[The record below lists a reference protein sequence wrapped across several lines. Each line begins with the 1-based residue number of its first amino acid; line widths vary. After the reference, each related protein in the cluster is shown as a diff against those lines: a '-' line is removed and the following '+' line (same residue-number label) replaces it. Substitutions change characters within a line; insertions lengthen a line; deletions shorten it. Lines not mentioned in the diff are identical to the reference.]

1 MVHIDEATVRQLLPM
16 SKAIDLLARAFRDL
30 AAGEAQSQPR
40 RRLTLPTGAVLHQ
53 MAGAHGAYFG
63 TKIYSTHPKH
73 GAWFVFLLFDAETA
87 MPLALLDANWLGQI
101 RTGAASGLATRWL
114 ARPEAQTVAVLGSG
128 FQAASQLEAV
138 LAVRAIRAISV
149 WSRRPD
155 KAQAFARNYP
165 NAAAMPTVEAALVD
179 ADIVITA
186 TTAKD
191 PLFPAELIRPGT
203 HLNAV
208 GSNSPLRRELP
219 AELIHRAARIV
230 VDSVEQAQIEAGDLL
245 LSLAPAEWIRVEPLA
260 GEPQRESPEAI
271 TIFKSVGLG
280 LEDVA
285 VGAWVYEQALAKG
298 KVTPLPLFAAGG
310 SL

>member
-16 SKAIDLLARAFRDL
+16 SRAIDLLARAFRDFG
-30 AAGEAQSQPR
+30 AGEAQSQPR
-40 RRLTLPTGAVLHQ
+40 RRLSLPSGAVLHQ

-63 TKIYSTHPKH
+63 TKIYTTHPQH
-73 GAWFVFLLFDAETA
+73 GAWFVFLLYDAETA
-87 MPLALLDANWLGQI
+87 MPLALFDANWLGQI

-114 ARPEAQTVAVLGSG
+114 ARPEAETVAVLGSG

-138 LAVRAIRAISV
+138 LAVRPIRAISV
-149 WSRRPD
+149 WSRSMD

-203 HLNAV
+203 HINAV
-208 GSNSPLRRELP
+208 GSNSPSRRELP
-219 AELIHRAARIV
+219 PELIHRAGQIV
-230 VDSVEQAQIEAGDLL
+230 VDAVDQARSEAGDLI
-245 LSLAPAEWIRVEPLA
+245 LSLAAEEWNRVLPLA
-260 GEPQRESPEAI
+260 GEPQRESAEAI
-271 TIFKSVGLG
+271 TIFKSVGIG

-285 VGAWVYEQALAKG
+285 AGAWVYEQALAQG
-298 KVTPLPLFAAGG
+298 KVHPLPLFTAG
-310 SL
+310 

>member
-1 MVHIDEATVRQLLPM
+1 M
-16 SKAIDLLARAFRDL
+16 SKAIDLLAGAFRDFG
-30 AAGEAQSQPR
+30 AGAAQSQPR
-40 RRLTLPTGAVLHQ
+40 RRLSLPSGAVLHQ

-63 TKIYSTHPKH
+63 TKIYSTHPQH
-73 GAWFVFLLFDAETA
+73 GAWFVFLLYDAKTA

-101 RTGAASGLATRWL
+101 RTGAASGLATRGL

-138 LAVRAIRAISV
+138 LAVRPIRAISV
-149 WSRRPD
+149 WSRSLD

-203 HLNAV
+203 HINAV
-208 GSNSPLRRELP
+208 GSNSPSRRELP
-219 AELIHRAARIV
+219 PELIHRAGQIV
-230 VDSVEQAQIEAGDLL
+230 VDAVDQARSEAGDLL
-245 LSLAPAEWIRVEPLA
+245 LSLAPEDWNRVRPLA
-260 GEPQRESPEAI
+260 DEPRRESGEAI
-271 TIFKSVGLG
+271 TIFKSVGIG

-285 VGAWVYEQALAKG
+285 AGAWVYEQALAQG
-298 KVTPLPLFAAGG
+298 RVGPLPLFAAG
-310 SL
+310 

>member
-16 SKAIDLLARAFRDL
+16 NKAIDLLAGAFRDFG
-30 AAGEAQSQPR
+30 AGAAQSQPR
-40 RRLTLPTGAVLHQ
+40 RRLSLPSGAVLHQ

-73 GAWFVFLLFDAETA
+73 GAWFVFLLYDAETA

-138 LAVRAIRAISV
+138 LAVRPIRAISV
-149 WSRRPD
+149 WSRSMD

-203 HLNAV
+203 HINAA
-208 GSNSPLRRELP
+208 GSNSPSRRELP
-219 AELIHRAARIV
+219 PELIHRAGQIV
-230 VDSVEQAQIEAGDLL
+230 VDDVDQARSEAGDLL
-245 LSLAPAEWIRVEPLA
+245 LSLAPEDWNRVRPLA
-260 GEPQRESPEAI
+260 GEPRRESAEAI
-271 TIFKSVGLG
+271 TIFKSVGIG

-285 VGAWVYEQALAKG
+285 AGAWVYEQALAQG
-298 KVTPLPLFAAGG
+298 RVGPLPLFAAG
-310 SL
+310 

>member
-63 TKIYSTHPKH
+63 TKIYSTHPQH
-73 GAWFVFLLFDAETA
+73 GAWFVFLLYDAETA
-87 MPLALLDANWLGQI
+87 IPLALLDANWLGQI

-114 ARPEAQTVAVLGSG
+114 ARPEARTVAVLGSG

-138 LAVRAIRAISV
+138 LAVRPIRAISV
-149 WSRRPD
+149 WSRSQD

-179 ADIVITA
+179 ADIVVTA
-186 TTAKD
+186 TTAKE

-203 HLNAV
+203 HINAV

-219 AELIHRAARIV
+219 AELIHRADRIV

-245 LSLAPAEWIRVEPLA
+245 LSLAPDEWSRVVPLA

-285 VGAWVYEQALAKG
+285 VGGWVYEQALAQG
-298 KVTPLPLFAAGG
+298 KVTPLPLFAAG
-310 SL
+310 